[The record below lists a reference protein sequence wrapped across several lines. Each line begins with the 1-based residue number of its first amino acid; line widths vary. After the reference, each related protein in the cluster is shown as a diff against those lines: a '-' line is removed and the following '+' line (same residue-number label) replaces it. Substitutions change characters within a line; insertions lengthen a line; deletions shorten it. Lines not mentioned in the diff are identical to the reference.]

1 MTTEEELTRLVKRE
15 IGADASFEDAEIVP
29 FLGKHLVATTDMLTE
44 GDDFPPG
51 MPYDAIGWN
60 AVAANLSDVAAA
72 GAKPLGVLM
81 ACGFPRILPE
91 DGVRQ
96 IAHGMGK
103 CARAHKTRVLGGDMN
118 EADSIILTGTAFGV
132 ARYPLRRQG
141 ARPGDLLA
149 LTGPLGASAAGYL
162 IYWAKKER
170 KSALEEKLLHRFN
183 YPVARTALMAELNS
197 KGLVRAATDISDGLS
212 ASVHNLCIESGTG
225 ALVEYVGLPMF
236 EGFEEYCRKS
246 GKSVM
251 ELLNLG
257 SDYEILAAF
266 PQECFSAAR
275 KIARRHGGELHEIGT
290 VLKKDVLLE
299 KDGKIAAFA
308 KKGFSHFD

>member
-1 MTTEEELTRLVKRE
+1 MPTEEELTRLVKRE
-15 IGADASFEDAEIVP
+15 LGADSGFEDAETVP
-29 FLGKHLVATTDMLTE
+29 FSGKQLVASTDMLSE

-141 ARPGDLLA
+141 ARPGD
-149 LTGPLGASAAGYL
+149 
-162 IYWAKKER
+162 
-170 KSALEEKLLHRFN
+170 
-183 YPVARTALMAELNS
+183 
-197 KGLVRAATDISDGLS
+197 
-212 ASVHNLCIESGTG
+212 
-225 ALVEYVGLPMF
+225 
-236 EGFEEYCRKS
+236 
-246 GKSVM
+246 
-251 ELLNLG
+251 
-257 SDYEILAAF
+257 
-266 PQECFSAAR
+266 
-275 KIARRHGGELHEIGT
+275 
-290 VLKKDVLLE
+290 
-299 KDGKIAAFA
+299 
-308 KKGFSHFD
+308 